1 MVVFLVSSKIG
12 SVRFCGTF
20 FKVLIEFAESEKQ
33 LFRVMAFLENRDAM
47 LPVTFFVKE
56 IGSIVRNYLR
66 RITLEFVLGQGAMVI

>member
-47 LPVTFFVKE
+47 LPVTF
-56 IGSIVRNYLR
+56 L
-66 RITLEFVLGQGAMVI
+66 